1 MPSLRQLTGR
11 WATMTAVVLAGSV
24 ALTGLAHAADAF
36 KMGVVDPIEVMEKTK
51 AGRKALDGLRDYVAS
66 RQKVLASDEEEFKNM
81 EKQFRDQAS
90 TMSESQRKDKE
101 EQLRARAQT
110 LQRRFQDFNQELAGK
125 QKEIMDEYM
134 KKIQVATKAVAER
147 GGFSLVVDKGSESTG
162 KIVIFNKEALD
173 LTDQVIKEF
182 DKQNR

>member
-1 MPSLRQLTGR
+1 MPSLRQ
-11 WATMTAVVLAGSV
+11 MTVRRPMLAAVVVAGSV
-24 ALTGLAHAADAF
+24 ALAGLAHAAETF
-36 KMGVVDPIEVMEKTK
+36 KMGVIDPIEVMEKTK

-90 TMSESQRKDKE
+90 TMDEKQRQAKE
-101 EQLRARAQT
+101 AQLRERAQT

-147 GGFSLVVDKGSESTG
+147 GGFSLVVDKGSEATG
-162 KIVIFNKEALD
+162 KIVLFNKETLD

-182 DKQNR
+182 DKQNK

>member
-1 MPSLRQLTGR
+1 MTAR
-11 WATMTAVVLAGSV
+11 WATLAAVLMVGSAALAG
-24 ALTGLAHAADAF
+24 LAQAAEAF
-36 KMGVVDPIEVMEKTK
+36 KMGVIDPIEVMEKTK

-90 TMSESQRKDKE
+90 TMNESQRKEKE

-147 GGFSLVVDKGSESTG
+147 SGFSLVVDKGSEATG
-162 KIVIFNKEALD
+162 KIVIFNKDTID
-173 LTDQVIKEF
+173 LTEQVIKEF
-182 DKQNR
+182 DKQNK